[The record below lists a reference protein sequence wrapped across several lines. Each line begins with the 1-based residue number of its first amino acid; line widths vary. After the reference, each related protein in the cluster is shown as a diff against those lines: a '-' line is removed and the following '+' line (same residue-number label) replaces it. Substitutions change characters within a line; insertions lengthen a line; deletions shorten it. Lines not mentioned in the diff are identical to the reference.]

1 MHIGRYEAP
10 CVLTFHS
17 PIGPIS
23 IGERD
28 GYLVLL
34 SFTDG
39 RGDCETPIL
48 KQAEHEL
55 MEYFRGERKEFT
67 VPVRPRG
74 TEYQR
79 RVWQSIM
86 GIPYGET
93 RTYLWVAERAGGSPR
108 SVGNALGSNPIPVI
122 IPCHRVIRADGSLGG
137 FSSGTGLKKRLLE
150 IERLHLD
157 ESVLK

>member
-1 MHIGRYEAP
+1 MHTGRYEAD
-10 CVLTFHS
+10 CLLTFHS

-28 GYLVLL
+28 GHLVFL

-39 RGDCETPIL
+39 TGDCESFLL

-55 MEYFRGERKEFT
+55 IEYFRGERREFT

-79 RVWQSIM
+79 RVWESITE
-86 GIPYGET
+86 IPYGET
-93 RTYLWVAERAGGSPR
+93 RTYGWVAERAGGSPR
-108 SVGNALGSNPIPVI
+108 SAGNALGANPIPII
-122 IPCHRVIRADGSLGG
+122 IPCHRVVRADGSIGG
-137 FSSGTGLKKRLLE
+137 FSSGTELKKGLLDM
-150 IERLHLD
+150 ERLHYG